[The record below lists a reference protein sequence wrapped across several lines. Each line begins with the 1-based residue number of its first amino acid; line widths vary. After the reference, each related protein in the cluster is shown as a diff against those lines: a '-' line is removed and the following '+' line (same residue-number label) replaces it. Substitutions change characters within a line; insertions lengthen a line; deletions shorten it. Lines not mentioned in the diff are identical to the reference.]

1 MLGAIIGDIVGSRFE
16 WNNYRHKDFEL
27 FTNESHFTD
36 DTVLTCAV
44 AQAAVTRLHYPDKE
58 TVYRDTIYQYANNFP
73 NVGYGPDF
81 HEWMKS
87 VHPEPYNSFGN
98 GSAMRV
104 SAIGWLF
111 DDRDTVLREA
121 QLSAECTHNHP
132 EGIKAAVCIA
142 DCIYLLHHE
151 KYGRYRLL
159 QHIQRYYYSPK
170 KYPDM
175 SKSVE
180 QIRANNKFNASAQVT
195 VPQAIR
201 CFLEGNDFEDIIR
214 TAVSIGGDSDT
225 IAAIAGS
232 LAEAESKIPEKII
245 AQALEILPSGLRVA
259 INHFNEMYQ
268 HLHMEETK
276 SRLTEREREEYI
288 NRRAEFC
295 NMYEERDYLIHH
307 EQQNILALFI
317 ELIGRL
323 QFELFT
329 AETKL
334 QELRMKSEFLQ
345 QSLAKNEKPDK
356 KQIKQAIHHSLQEA
370 YGRIRRQHNDMIQA
384 HQVIVNGVTSD
395 EVIKEF
401 KDIYRTLIKRLHPL
415 LHPNQNDSQK
425 DLFLQAQ
432 AAYKMIDI
440 HKLRELILHL
450 GNDILSDKE
459 LDEESNWDDRNKQ
472 IEKEITH
479 LRYQIKEMDNN
490 FPLNLRKNLADGKW
504 INQKQEEFK
513 IKFNSI
519 EKQIE
524 SEKEKIELIQDSLDS
539 I

>member
-1 MLGAIIGDIVGSRFE
+1 MLGAIIGDIVGSRFQ
-16 WNNYRHKDFEL
+16 WNNYRHKNFKL
-27 FTNESHFTD
+27 FTKDSHFTD

-58 TVYRDTIYQYANNFP
+58 TIYRDTIYQYANHYP
-73 NVGYGPDF
+73 NAEYGPDF
-81 HEWMKS
+81 HKWMKS
-87 VHPEPYNSFGN
+87 THPEPYGSFGN

-142 DCIYLLHHE
+142 DCIFLLHHK

-159 QHIQRYYYSPK
+159 QHIQQNYYSPK

-175 SKSVE
+175 AKSVE
-180 QIRANNKFNASAQVT
+180 EIRASNKFNASSQVT

-201 CFLEGNDFEDIIR
+201 CFLEGHDFEDTIR
-214 TAVSIGGDSDT
+214 TAISIGGDSDT

-232 LAEAESKIPEKII
+232 LAEAENKIPEKIVE
-245 AQALEILPSGLRVA
+245 QALEILPSDLR
-259 INHFNEMYQ
+259 ITIEHFVEMYQ
-268 HLHMEETK
+268 HLHMEESK
-276 SRLTEREREEYI
+276 NMLSEIDREKYL
-288 NRRAEFC
+288 NRRTEFC

-334 QELRMKSEFLQ
+334 QELKMKSNYLQ
-345 QSLAKNEKPDK
+345 KSLAKNENPDK
-356 KQIKQAIHHSLQEA
+356 KKIKQAIHLHLQEA
-370 YGRIRRQHNDMIQA
+370 YDRIRRQHNDMIQA
-384 HQVIVNGVTSD
+384 HQVLVNGVTSD
-395 EVIKEF
+395 EGIKEF

-415 LHPNQNDSQK
+415 LHPNQDDSQK
-425 DLFLQAQ
+425 DFFLQSQ

-440 HKLRELILHL
+440 HRLRELILQL
-450 GNDILSDKE
+450 DNETISDAE
-459 LDEESNWDDRNKQ
+459 LNEESSWDQRNKN

-490 FPLNLRKNLADGKW
+490 FPLNQRKNLTNGKW
-504 INQKQEEFK
+504 IKEKQEEFK
-513 IKFNSI
+513 VKFSTV

-524 SEKEKIELIQDSLDS
+524 EENKKIELIQDSLDS